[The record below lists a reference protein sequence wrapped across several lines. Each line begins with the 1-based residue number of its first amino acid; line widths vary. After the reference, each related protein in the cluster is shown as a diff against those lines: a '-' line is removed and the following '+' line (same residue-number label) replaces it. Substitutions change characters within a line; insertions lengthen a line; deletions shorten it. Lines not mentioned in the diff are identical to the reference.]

1 MTPEHGPLLEVRDLH
16 VSFRVRGGEVEAV
29 RGVDFTLDKGQ
40 VLGIVGES
48 GSGKSVAMLAVMGLL
63 PPVAT
68 VTGSVRFHGR
78 EIRGLP
84 SRELQSLRGKRVAMI
99 FQDPLTSLNPVVTV
113 GMQIAEMIRLHDREV
128 SNKQAIERATEL
140 LDLVSIPQPNQR
152 VHQYPH
158 EFSGGMRQRVMIAMA
173 VANNPELLIADE
185 PTTALDVTIQA
196 QILDVLARLR
206 ETLGIG
212 LVLIT
217 HDLGVVAGTADNIA
231 VMYSGRVVE
240 RGAVDDLF
248 YRCRHPYTRGLLAS
262 LPKLDQSTDRLV
274 SIEGTPPSLATRPSG
289 CAFAPRC
296 PQAVEKCQHE
306 DPAIRPIDGLDV
318 ACHLAETLGPED
330 AQAAANAGQLAAEE
344 APQ

>member
-1 MTPEHGPLLEVRDLH
+1 MAPEHTPLLEVRDLH
-16 VSFRVRGGEVEAV
+16 VAFRQRGGEVEAV
-29 RGVDFTLDKGQ
+29 RGVDFTLEKGQ

-63 PPVAT
+63 PPIAT
-68 VTGSVRFHGR
+68 VTGSVRFHGQ

-84 SRELQSLRGKRVAMI
+84 SRELQALRGKRVAMI

-113 GMQIAEMIRLHDREV
+113 GKQIAEMIRLHDRGV
-128 SNKQAIERATEL
+128 SRKQAIERATEL
-140 LDLVSIPQPNQR
+140 LDLVSIPQPSQR

-173 VANNPELLIADE
+173 VANDPELLIADE

-196 QILDVLARLR
+196 QILEVLARLR

-217 HDLGVVAGTADNIA
+217 HDLGVVAGTADSIS

-248 YRCRHPYTRGLLAS
+248 YDCRHPYTRGLLAS
-262 LPKLDQSTDRLV
+262 LPKLDQSTERLV

-289 CAFAPRC
+289 CAFGPRC
-296 PQAVEKCQHE
+296 PFVADRCRNE
-306 DPAIRPIDGLDV
+306 DPLMRRIGELDV
-318 ACHLAETLGPED
+318 ACHVAETLDPED
-330 AQAAANAGQLAAEE
+330 GHGAAVAETYAGQGTR
-344 APQ
+344 Q